1 MIGALER
8 TVLIDESLSRKTSSD
23 SAGRIAVVRGIV
35 TATTALTV
43 GTASAS
49 TATFFSSTTRGTY
62 SVAVP
67 AGVTSITITAVGG
80 SGGAAVTNGI
90 PGGEGG
96 IITSTATVSPG
107 EQLSITVGANG
118 VCGDA
123 ATGCDAMGG
132 SGGGSGGNGGAGA
145 GGGGGSAVSDDGTT
159 LVVGGGGGG
168 AAQAVGGNADQNGG
182 EGFLGGQAGTLSG
195 PGAGGNNGVVEAP
208 SGVGPNGGGAP
219 CSDECSGGGGGFF
232 GGGAALVG
240 GGGGGASYPAPAT
253 QWDSTASPSVTITT
267 PATAFFIPTSP
278 LTAAIPGTAYAP
290 VPLQVA
296 NEGTSTSPYST
307 TLKWKKINLPKG
319 MKLSSAGVLSGR
331 PNSKLA
337 APISVEVQVTET
349 VTTLNNESK
358 PVKTKTTVQAT
369 IPFA

>member
-1 MIGALER
+1 MGICRER
-8 TVLIDESLSRKTSSD
+8 RLRAVL
-23 SAGRIAVVRGIV
+23 AVTLFLGGIV

-49 TATFFSSTTRGTY
+49 TATFFSSTNPGTY
-62 SVAVP
+62 SVIVP
-67 AGVTSITITAVGG
+67 AGVTSVTITAVGG

-107 EQLSITVGANG
+107 DQLSITVGANG

-123 ATGCDAMGG
+123 TTGCDALGG
-132 SGGGSGGNGGAGA
+132 SGDGSGGNGGAGA
-145 GGGGGSAVSDDGTT
+145 GGGGGSAVSDEGTL
-159 LVVGGGGGG
+159 LVVAGGGGGS
-168 AAQAVGGNADQNGG
+168 AQAIGGNADQNGG

-195 PGAGGNNGVVEAP
+195 PGVGGDNGVVAAP

-219 CSDECSGGGGGFF
+219 CDDECSGGGGGGFF
-232 GGGAALVG
+232 GGGAALDG
-240 GGGGGASYPAPAT
+240 GGGGGGSYPAPAT
-253 QWDSTASPSVTITT
+253 QWDSTATPSVTITT

-278 LTAAIPGTAYAP
+278 LTAAKPGFAYGP

-296 NEGTSTSPYST
+296 NEGTSMSPYST
-307 TLKWKKINLPKG
+307 SLKWKKITLPKG

-331 PNSKLA
+331 PNNKLA
-337 APISVEVQVTET
+337 APISVTVQVTET
-349 VTTLNNESK
+349 VTTLNSESK
-358 PVKTKTTVQAT
+358 PVKIKTTAQAT